1 VIEFLERIQERLR
14 GEDKLGLRLRVM
26 FFLGFLTNTLSCM
39 FAYATAHKMIVTV
52 MLIGFFL
59 PIINFSISMIF
70 LDARTF
76 RERAYIILVN
86 SLTLSLAAGIVAAF
100 YGS

>member
-1 VIEFLERIQERLR
+1 MIGFLERMQERLR

-26 FFLGFLTNTLSCM
+26 FCLGLLTNALGCI
-39 FAYATAHKMIVTV
+39 FAYATAHRMIATV

-76 RERAYIILVN
+76 RERVYIMLVN
-86 SLTLSLAAGIVAAF
+86 SLALSLAAGAVAAF
-100 YGS
+100 YG

>member
-1 VIEFLERIQERLR
+1 VIEFLEKMHERLR
-14 GEDKLGLRLRVM
+14 GEDKLRLRLQVM
-26 FFLGFLTNTLSCM
+26 FLLGLINDVLGCM
-39 FAYATAHKMIVTV
+39 FAYATAHRMLATV

-76 RERAYIILVN
+76 RERVYIMLVN
-86 SLTLSLAAGIVAAF
+86 SLALTLAAGAVAAL